1 VSEQRQF
8 QRFDVKQ
15 DVYIYHGFSKYEGK
29 LENISC
35 SGASV
40 VLPNFPELMVPGDTC
55 HLAFAANPD
64 SILCGCTVVHM
75 LPSSVGLQ
83 FIETAATA

>member
-1 VSEQRQF
+1 MAEKREF

-15 DVYIYHGFSKYEGK
+15 EVYVYHGVSKYEGK

-35 SGASV
+35 SGALV
-40 VLPNFPELMVPGDTC
+40 VIPNLPELMEPGDTC

-64 SILCGCTVVHM
+64 AILCGCTVIRM
-75 LPSSVGLQ
+75 LSSFVGLQ
-83 FIETAATA
+83 FIETTATA